1 MCLLVSDVS
10 SQYHEMMMVLIPRVC
25 ASISKE
31 SLFRVRK
38 EEKQRPEFNSNSQ
51 AGLSLP
57 VISQHLV

>member
-1 MCLLVSDVS
+1 
-10 SQYHEMMMVLIPRVC
+10 MVLIPRVC